1 MLSAQQFD
9 GSEAAVREVAESQMP
24 CLAQQKVCLCTIITW
39 SAIMVDEH
47 ISHLAHADPRLTLT
61 CTTTSTGD
69 SS

>member
-39 SAIMVDEH
+39 SAIMVMNTSA
-47 ISHLAHADPRLTLT
+47 ISHTQILD
-61 CTTTSTGD
+61 
-69 SS
+69 